1 MKEEMSIKKIN
12 ELQEQLDNIVVDKK
26 DLEIEFISLKKN
38 YNWVNSELEDLK
50 RKHENLGMELIN

>member
-1 MKEEMSIKKIN
+1 MSIKKIN

-38 YNWVNSELEDLK
+38 YN
-50 RKHENLGMELIN
+50 